1 MRRLLNENSS
11 FFLTEDGVGFILLER
26 DWDNEPGAGV
36 DMWTP
41 ASSASG
47 ASWTPV
53 SDTSNPNWSQASD
66 SSGASWTPVD
76 GGSNTWTE
84 EDGS

>member
-26 DWDNEPGAGV
+26 DWDNEPGAGADV
-36 DMWTP
+36 WTP
-41 ASSASG
+41 AG
-47 ASWTPV
+47 
-53 SDTSNPNWSQASD
+53 DT
-66 SSGASWTPVD
+66 SGASWTPVD